1 MASVQQIFALRQG
14 KRMERGGEGAKGR
27 EGEEGLAPREKNEKS
42 SPVNI
47 FDEIRTDCALFENLH
62 FARMITSKRK

>member
-1 MASVQQIFALRQG
+1 
-14 KRMERGGEGAKGR
+14 MERGGEGAKGR